1 MAQKNIVKAEFV
13 SVRRAQFVYGRDAAA
28 HFILRVGVKN
38 PETGATHY
46 ADLPLIYTP
55 GADWAFYD
63 KASGT
68 SKARKTVAKDTADAI
83 ARARRIFPQWAE
95 YVDALPEDAAP
106 SEAFRWFDD
115 NAGKGVMVD
124 AAFTERDYT
133 TAEGEA
139 KTSLDAQL
147 FEQFEEAL
155 PDDFDARFAKVLKA
169 SEFKLGVGAKKPR
182 GGSAAAGGGAGA
194 RGLAPTAPDWGGGAA
209 KATAPD
215 RGGGTGTPQG
225 TGAAEAADFVPQDG
239 GGGAGA
245 EKPPEPADKPPA
257 PVAGEAATTRRTI
270 FAHPGEEGRKDTWR
284 AYGEGGLLKYDPKG
298 ERFWGEVARITG
310 RNLKDWTKFT
320 ANDWQKCVDVFMM
333 QG

>member
-38 PETGATHY
+38 PETGATHH

-55 GADWAFYD
+55 GEDWAFYD

-124 AAFTERDYT
+124 AAFTERSYT
-133 TAEGEA
+133 TAEGEE

-182 GGSAAAGGGAGA
+182 GGSAGAGGGVGA
-194 RGLAPTAPDWGGGAA
+194 RGLAPTPQDKGGGA
-209 KATAPD
+209 
-215 RGGGTGTPQG
+215 GTPQG
-225 TGAAEAADFVPQDG
+225 KGGRAGTPQDRGGAATAADFVPQDG
-239 GGGAGA
+239 GGAARGAG
-245 EKPPEPADKPPA
+245 KPPEPGPGGA
-257 PVAGEAATTRRTI
+257 VTTQRTI

-310 RNLKDWTKFT
+310 RNLKNWAKFT
-320 ANDWQKCVDVFMM
+320 AEDWQKCIDVFMM